1 MGKNWLYLMRLKG
14 EPDFGYTV
22 ENGGVTDVPFNMA
35 AFRAGIRVGDKV
47 GSRKE
52 PWHRRDDALAD
63 SDFVAIQVDRNIDG
77 EKEKLRIRR
86 IRDARTKAAEQD
98 PAAYFRKQVLNNEIP
113 IRAGLRVRLATQ
125 KTPASV
131 AAKLHAS
138 VQVWVAERQ
147 RQEAEHRALLA
158 SIVEKE
164 KQHLSTAT
172 TTVDT
177 FLESEEETKA
187 GDEDISEVSEPSDAF
202 EPGDDEEKYPGP
214 DCSRGSL

>member
-1 MGKNWLYLMRLKG
+1 MGKNWLYLMRLEG

-86 IRDARTKAAEQD
+86 IRDAR
-98 PAAYFRKQVLNNEIP
+98 
-113 IRAGLRVRLATQ
+113 
-125 KTPASV
+125 
-131 AAKLHAS
+131 
-138 VQVWVAERQ
+138 
-147 RQEAEHRALLA
+147 
-158 SIVEKE
+158 
-164 KQHLSTAT
+164 
-172 TTVDT
+172 
-177 FLESEEETKA
+177 
-187 GDEDISEVSEPSDAF
+187 
-202 EPGDDEEKYPGP
+202 
-214 DCSRGSL
+214 